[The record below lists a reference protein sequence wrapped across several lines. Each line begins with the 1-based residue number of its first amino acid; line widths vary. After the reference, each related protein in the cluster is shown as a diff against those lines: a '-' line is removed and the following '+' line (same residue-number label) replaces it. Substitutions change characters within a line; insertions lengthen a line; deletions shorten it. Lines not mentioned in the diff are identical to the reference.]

1 MSIKDIQAKVHHN
14 FNDTWNKDSTFQTAE
29 GVIVQSALIFK
40 KHGKSDKEIA
50 EMLKKDF
57 MLNEKQIQIVLD
69 KLNDYTD
76 ITGKGA

>member
-40 KHGKSDKEIA
+40 SMENLTRRLRKC
-50 EMLKKDF
+50 
-57 MLNEKQIQIVLD
+57 
-69 KLNDYTD
+69 
-76 ITGKGA
+76 